1 MALEQGDSARFL
13 QETSFSNVSTPTYP
27 PPCSPIDCEMQEYQ
41 RQYNSVKLKVNRIYR
56 NVKIMGI
63 LSLVSLA
70 IVFCLV
76 AFDLLVD
83 LEIPNVIQFLEE
95 HFGGSG
101 SENEVLG
108 VQPDLSLNLVV
119 HTKAPSFS
127 APKVKSDDL
136 SEDSGM
142 QILDLTPHLWD

>member
-1 MALEQGDSARFL
+1 
-13 QETSFSNVSTPTYP
+13 
-27 PPCSPIDCEMQEYQ
+27 MQEYQ
-41 RQYNSVKLKVNRIYR
+41 HQYNSAKSKAIQINR
-56 NVKIMGI
+56 NVEIIGT

-127 APKVKSDDL
+127 APEVTSDDL

-142 QILDLTPHLWD
+142 QILDRTPNLWD

>member
-1 MALEQGDSARFL
+1 MRA
-13 QETSFSNVSTPTYP
+13 
-27 PPCSPIDCEMQEYQ
+27 
-41 RQYNSVKLKVNRIYR
+41 
-56 NVKIMGI
+56 I
-63 LSLVSLA
+63 LSLVSLT

-76 AFDLLVD
+76 TFDLLVD
-83 LEIPNVIQFLEE
+83 LEISNVIHFLEE

-101 SENEVLG
+101 SENEVLV

-136 SEDSGM
+136 SEDSGTHFFY
-142 QILDLTPHLWD
+142 LTPNLWD